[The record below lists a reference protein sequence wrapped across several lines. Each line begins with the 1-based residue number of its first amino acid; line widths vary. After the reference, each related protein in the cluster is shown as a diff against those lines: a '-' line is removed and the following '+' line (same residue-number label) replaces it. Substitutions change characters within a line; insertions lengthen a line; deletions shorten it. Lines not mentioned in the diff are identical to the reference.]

1 MNMNTTK
8 KDMYAVYFDG
18 CSKGNPGRAGA
29 GAVLYKN
36 NNELDSKSLFIGDKE
51 TNNAAEYNGLIIGLT
66 MAINNTIKEVTVYGD
81 SLLVI
86 QQMTGKYKVKS
97 DTLLKLYA
105 TSKELEKQFTK
116 IEYRHVYRNDNK
128 RADELANASLQL
140 ANASL
145 QLANAS
151 L

>member
-1 MNMNTTK
+1 
-8 KDMYAVYFDG
+8 
-18 CSKGNPGRAGA
+18 
-29 GAVLYKN
+29 
-36 NNELDSKSLFIGDKE
+36 
-51 TNNAAEYNGLIIGLT
+51 